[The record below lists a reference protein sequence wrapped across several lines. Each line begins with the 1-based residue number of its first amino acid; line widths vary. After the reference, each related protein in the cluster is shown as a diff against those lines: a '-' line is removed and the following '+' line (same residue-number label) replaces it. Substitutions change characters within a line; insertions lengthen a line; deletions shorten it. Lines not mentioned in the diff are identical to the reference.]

1 MKQRILRLL
10 ALAAALPLAV
20 ALAGCAGPGPDAGVT
35 QAPYTPQPAEAAAP
49 SAEAAAPS
57 AEPAA
62 PSAEAPAE
70 AAAPSDDWWADAGA
84 LTAKDVHARATSGDG
99 AVRLLAV
106 NVGKGDALV
115 LRAGDYVCLIDA
127 GRNYSLGR
135 VTEALAMMGV
145 SEADGKTR
153 LDAAFLTHT
162 DGDHAGGLAGL
173 ARGFGA
179 HPELRVD
186 NWYAPAMYTGVKA
199 EKHPA
204 AVAAGACGQAVNWLE
219 RGDVIPLGDT
229 GAALR
234 VLAPAHLFTDKDDN
248 NSLVMMLESPQGKI
262 LFTGDMELPEE
273 ADLLSFGDDLKCDVL
288 KVPNHGDDDTTGEVF
303 ARAAGARLAVISTD
317 SAEKASTPD
326 PGVVARLQAAGSRV
340 VVTQQAEMGLL
351 VTLAGGEVT
360 VEDVGIERPEV
371 SGLSIAEVDAGDDRI
386 VLRNDSGAPVDLT
399 GFALVS
405 DPGSEMYVFAGR
417 RIDPGATLTVGTRS
431 TEGECDVLWDDKKVI
446 HRKKTDTIR
455 LYDGFSRL
463 VDEMDNGL

>member
-1 MKQRILRLL
+1 MKHRILRLL
-10 ALAAALPLAV
+10 ALAAALPLA
-20 ALAGCAGPGPDAGVT
+20 LAGCGPASDPGVT
-35 QAPYTPQPAEAAAP
+35 RESYTPEPAP
-49 SAEAAAPS
+49 T

-62 PSAEAPAE
+62 PIAEP
-70 AAAPSDDWWADAGA
+70 AAPSDDWWADAGA
-84 LTAKDVHARATSGDG
+84 LTAGDVYARATSGDG

-106 NVGKGDALV
+106 NVGKGDALI
-115 LRAGDYVCLIDA
+115 LRVGDYVCLIDA
-127 GRNYSLGR
+127 GRAWSLGR
-135 VTEALAMMGV
+135 VMKALAAMGV
-145 SEADGKTR
+145 SEADGHYR

-199 EKHPA
+199 KKHPA
-204 AVAAGACGQAVNWLE
+204 AVAAGARGQTVNWLE

-229 GAALR
+229 GAVLR

-288 KVPNHGDDDTTGEVF
+288 KVPNHGDDDTTGETF
-303 ARAAGARLAVISTD
+303 ARAAGAQLAVISTD

-326 PGVVARLQAAGSRV
+326 PGVVARLKAAGSRV
-340 VVTQQAEMGLL
+340 VVTQEAEMGLL
-351 VTLAGGEVT
+351 VTLAGGEAT

-386 VLRNDSGAPVDLT
+386 VLRNDSDAPVGLM

-405 DPGSEMYVFAGR
+405 DPGNEMYVFGDG

-431 TEGECDVLWDDKKVI
+431 TEGEYDVLWDDKKVI
-446 HRKKTDTIR
+446 HRKKTDTVR
-455 LYDGFSRL
+455 LYDEYSRL
-463 VDEMDNGL
+463 VDETDNGL